1 MDAHLFI
8 TFDAHEFV
16 ALGDGL
22 MASPKVVAEEAKR
35 AMERSAITVQ
45 NAAKLN
51 LQRQGA
57 IDTGQL
63 LNSIAREVQPF
74 EARIGSN
81 KQYARLVEGA
91 DEEGRLH
98 EWSRRPGMPPPP
110 PGSLLG
116 WMNRHN
122 IPEELETTIRFS
134 IARKGI
140 KARPYLIPALEQNR
154 AQIDRE
160 FAAAQKRI
168 VKRTMQP

>member
-16 ALGDGL
+16 DLGDGL

-81 KQYARLVEGA
+81 KQYARPV
-91 DEEGRLH
+91 EEGRA
-98 EWSRRPGMPPPP
+98 EGAAMPP

-116 WMNRHN
+116 WMDRHH
-122 IPEELETTIRFS
+122 IPLEHEFAIRRA
-134 IARKGI
+134 IGQRGI
-140 KARPYLIPALEQNR
+140 PARPYLIPALEQNR